1 MVYIFYFYFS
11 FQERLLDFP
20 LVHVVLCNE
29 ACDLDSAV
37 SAVTY
42 AYYLHEVTLIIDG
55 SFIQWNP

>member
-1 MVYIFYFYFS
+1 M
-11 FQERLLDFP
+11 DFP